1 MTSHNNSE
9 LSTSLPFRLLNLPS
23 GAKLTLKA
31 TKTKKASEIN
41 IKIQFIN
48 SPFEKN
54 AVVKKVG
61 SQLTLEQLVQ
71 EIEKD
76 ILSPILSTSK
86 NLKFQG
92 MTKVVTQEDFGNVT
106 LAQFGAENNASIRL
120 IFEMSN
126 KVAKPAIKPTDE
138 AAFTHEKAKEPE
150 KERNVSST
158 ILEEKPTQD
167 VPDIEAQDNT
177 AQDKQDTPV
186 ALKPDDDDVNAMEV
200 DEPQQQSQNKAAAT
214 EEIQKHLYVYKAPEK
229 PIETYEPQE
238 EDYDLTVSHARQY
251 QSILSQRAHE
261 SYKSKRLRQEANKKK
276 ITNIEIRIRF
286 PDESSLQVNFTPLET
301 NKDLYNLVAST
312 LVDTS
317 SFVLSIPYPLK
328 DISNDETKLTES
340 FESRNL
346 LLFKSDKTSGP
357 FLKDEYLDKAKD
369 LKEAEDVKLDL
380 ERQLMKDDNDEDNID
395 GSKIQNGQIPKKTES
410 SSFKSKTPASEQKEG
425 SKVPKWLK
433 LGKK

>member
-1 MTSHNNSE
+1 MSSVAISYELRTIKLKATPE

-41 IKIQFIN
+41 IKVQFIN

-92 MTKVVTQEDFGNVT
+92 LTKVVTQEDFGNVT

-120 IFEMSN
+120 IFEVSN
-126 KVAKPAIKPTDE
+126 KVTKPEIKPTDE

-158 ILEEKPTQD
+158 ILEEKPMQD
-167 VPDIEAQDNT
+167 VPDIEAQDIT

-186 ALKPDDDDVNAMEV
+186 ALEPDDDDDDDDDDVNAMEV
-200 DEPQQQSQNKAAAT
+200 DEPQQQSQNKGAAT
-214 EEIQKHLYVYKAPEK
+214 GEIQKHLYVYKAPEK

-317 SFVLSIPYPLK
+317 SF
-328 DISNDETKLTES
+328 
-340 FESRNL
+340 
-346 LLFKSDKTSGP
+346 
-357 FLKDEYLDKAKD
+357 DEYLDKAKD

-380 ERQLMKDDNDEDNID
+380 ERQLMKDDNDEDNIN
-395 GSKIQNGQIPKKTES
+395 GSKIQNGQLPKKTES